1 MATEGLPDGVNIVV
15 GDAELLACLADYGG
29 DEWVM
34 CLDDSGEEVVGGLV
48 VQSSGEDV
56 PEPTVS
62 GVVLRRGHLHL
73 RPLRECVCVCVCVGE
88 GGYWCYFA
96 HKVNSPVLVDHIVFW
111 VRFRPLNLTDDVRG
125 LEYERQPVAAYY
137 LPYQIIQQLYRRRK
151 LEWNRMLTLV
161 HTSRPPLCIGQPSWS
176 QCVRY

>member
-1 MATEGLPDGVNIVV
+1 MATEGLPDGVNVVV
-15 GDAELLACLADYGG
+15 GDAELLARLADYGG

-62 GVVLRRGHLHL
+62 GVILRRAHLHL
-73 RPLRECVCVCVCVGE
+73 RPLRVGVYV
-88 GGYWCYFA
+88 GGGRREDGCYFV

-111 VRFRPLNLTDDVRG
+111 VRFRPLNLQSVCIYYLNHLNTAGSLFSTYLANDVRG
-125 LEYERQPVAAYY
+125 LEYERQPVAANY
-137 LPYQIIQQLYRRRK
+137 LPYQITQQL
-151 LEWNRMLTLV
+151 EEGN
-161 HTSRPPLCIGQPSWS
+161 
-176 QCVRY
+176 